1 VVSHEKQPDGAIP
14 PIGARIAMAVILS
27 NIANPSLAPT
37 ISSLIFSL

>member
-1 VVSHEKQPDGAIP
+1 
-14 PIGARIAMAVILS
+14 MAVILS